1 MLRLADI
8 DLDILGLR
16 RLADDHA
23 AVNLLARSDEE
34 RSSRLSLEE
43 TIGNRLAGLE
53 GDERAVVTVVHIT
66 LVLAVAVKL
75 GVQDTVTL
83 GIGHELTTVADQTSR
98 RNLELESGIAGRK
111 RAHTVQDALPLG
123 QLLDDVA
130 AELIRNIDI
139 CDLHRLH
146 LLAVL
151 GLVDNLCL

>member
-23 AVNLLARSDEE
+23 AVNLLARSDKEG
-34 RSSRLSLEE
+34 SSRLCLEE

-98 RNLELESGIAGRK
+98 RNLELESGIARSE
-111 RAHTVQDALPLG
+111 RAHTVQYALALS
-123 QLLDDVA
+123 QLLDDIT
-130 AELIRNIDI
+130 AELIRNIDVRN
-139 CDLHRLH
+139 LHRLH

>member
-16 RLADDHA
+16 GLADDHA
-23 AVNLLARSDEE
+23 AVNLLTRSDKEG
-34 RSSRLSLEE
+34 SSRLCLEE
-43 TIGNRLAGLE
+43 TVGDRLTGLE
-53 GDERAVVTVVHIT
+53 GDECAVVTIVHVT
-66 LVLAVAVKL
+66 LVLAVAVEL

-83 GIGHELTTVADQTSR
+83 GIGHKLTTVTDEASR
-98 RNLELESGIAGRK
+98 RNLELESGIAGRE
-111 RAHTVQDALPLG
+111 RAHTVQYTLTLG
-123 QLLDDVA
+123 QLLDDITT
-130 AELIRNIDI
+130 ELIRNIDI